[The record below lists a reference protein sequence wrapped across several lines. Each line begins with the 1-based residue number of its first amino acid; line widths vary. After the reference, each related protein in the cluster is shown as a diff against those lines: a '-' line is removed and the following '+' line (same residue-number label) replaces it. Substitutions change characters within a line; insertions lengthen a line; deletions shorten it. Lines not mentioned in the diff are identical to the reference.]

1 MSLCASHSL
10 PTVVRHFLECRAIA
24 IALRRVRR
32 PRLLPGVHPVE
43 QLADQAERV
52 NLIVVLAGRETQ
64 QLGPQVR
71 QPWCAL
77 PHIEAEHRHAA
88 AHELRAHGLVC
99 AARELLDTSCRVPW
113 SAGYITNM
121 FDSEFSAHTG
131 QAQPPVTLMWRDSA
145 GR

>member
-1 MSLCASHSL
+1 MSLCASHRL
-10 PTVVRHFLECRAIA
+10 PIVVRHFLECRAIA

-99 AARELLDTSCRVPW
+99 AARELL
-113 SAGYITNM
+113 AG
-121 FDSEFSAHTG
+121 
-131 QAQPPVTLMWRDSA
+131 
-145 GR
+145 